1 MMVVKGDE
9 PHGDLL
15 RNPGNKMVS
24 PARPPVVGDDE
35 LQHVLVVWKKAV
47 VDRNADDV
55 PILSVLPF
63 LQCDVPE
70 LQPLENPLPARNLPR
85 VAGVGVGMG
94 DARLPPPPS

>member
-24 PARPPVVGDDE
+24 PARPPVVGDNE
-35 LQHVLVVWKKAV
+35 LQHVPVVWKKAV

-55 PILSVLPF
+55 PILFSFPF
-63 LQCDVPE
+63 IKGNITKF
-70 LQPLENPLPARNLPR
+70 QPLENPLPTRDLPR
-85 VAGVGVGMG
+85 V
-94 DARLPPPPS
+94 LPAF